1 MMTQE
6 EMAKFRDLEYC
17 KVDLIASKGIV
28 FCKYAKTSSALLALE
43 AIMAN
48 DNMVSELPA
57 HIHMCMGFAPLTLQH
72 TLCMCAVL
80 SCHWLQEGSS
90 TLRHERYGLMH
101 NRLQATR

>member
-1 MMTQE
+1 VVQE

-48 DNMVSELPA
+48 DNMVSKFHCRL
-57 HIHMCMGFAPLTLQH
+57 
-72 TLCMCAVL
+72 VL
-80 SCHWLQEGSS
+80 SRSLHK
-90 TLRHERYGLMH
+90 
-101 NRLQATR
+101 